1 MTNIKK
7 KTKGKDMQLHI
18 DKAFEIIEEHLPQ
31 EYVNKVMSKFPKK
44 DITRG
49 IIRNVRNKTGKLEN
63 KIEVINA
70 LVEVALEHK
79 AEKEKL
85 LQLTT

>member
-7 KTKGKDMQLHI
+7 KTTREDMQMHI
-18 DKAFEIIEEHLPQ
+18 DKAFIIIEEHLPQ
-31 EYVNKVMSKFPKK
+31 EYVNKVMDKLQSKT
-44 DITRG
+44 ITRG
-49 IIRNVRNKTGKLEN
+49 IIRNVRNKTGKVEN
-63 KIEVINA
+63 KIEVVNA